1 MFYGYSF
8 TGSSIVSPFCKVT
21 VVFERRLSLSLRRNL
36 VGCQLEKQK
45 VIPL

>member
-1 MFYGYSF
+1 MIGL
-8 TGSSIVSPFCKVT
+8 VRFCHLGDG
-21 VVFERRLSLSLRRNL
+21 VVLLQRFSLSLRRNL